1 VVASALPD
9 GDPVRKVTIIPR
21 GIAGGLT
28 WYLTEDEDQRLATKA
43 WLKAKLASAMAGRA
57 AEELVLEQDNI
68 TTGAS
73 NDLEHVTH
81 IARQMVTRWGM
92 SEKLGPMAYGRKEEL
107 VFLGKEIGE
116 QRDFSEAVAEEID
129 REVHKLVND
138 AHKIASSLLKKHRK
152 KLEEV
157 AQYLLEYETIEMDQF
172 EALWKG
178 QPIPPPAKPPEPP
191 PMEPKPTVDSKEDG
205 PAPTG
210 PEPVTIPSS
219 A

>member
-1 VVASALPD
+1 MPD
-9 GDPVRKVTIIPR
+9 GDPIRKVTIIPR

-28 WYLTEDEDQRLATKA
+28 WYLTEDEDQRLATRA

-57 AEELVLEQDNI
+57 AEEMVLEQDDI
-68 TTGAS
+68 TTGAA
-73 NDLEHVTH
+73 NDFEHVSD
-81 IARQMVTRWGM
+81 IARRMVTRWGM
-92 SEKLGPMAYGRKEEL
+92 SDKLGPMTFGRKDEL

-129 REVHKLVND
+129 REVRRLVHE
-138 AHKIASSLLKKHRK
+138 AHEIAKALLKKHRK

-157 AQYLLEYETIEMDQF
+157 AQYLLEHETLEMDQF

-178 QPIPPPAKPPEPP
+178 EPIPPPKLTEPP
-191 PMEPKPTVDSKEDG
+191 PAPPEAEPSVDSEDDDAAPASAG
-205 PAPTG
+205 PL
-210 PEPVTIPSS
+210 PVPST